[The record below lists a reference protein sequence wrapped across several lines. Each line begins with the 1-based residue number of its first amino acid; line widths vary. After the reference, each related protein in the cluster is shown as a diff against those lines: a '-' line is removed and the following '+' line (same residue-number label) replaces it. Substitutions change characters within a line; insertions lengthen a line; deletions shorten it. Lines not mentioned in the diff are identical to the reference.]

1 MQETENSV
9 PPERLAGSMPL
20 QGLRKPPA
28 VPGGLTIRLL
38 SGLTIH
44 GAGLKNTYSVSLER
58 VGQKR

>member
-1 MQETENSV
+1 MPGRENSA
-9 PPERLAGSMPL
+9 PSERLAGSMPF

-28 VPGGLTIRLL
+28 LPGGVTIRLL

-58 VGQKR
+58 AGQKR